1 MTAKTIGKL
10 APLHQQA
17 APLRNKIVTALRSA
31 IETGLLRPGERLVE
45 RNLCEQLAVSRTS
58 LREALRELQAVGVLT
73 HTENRGLAVVVPT
86 PEDAQNAY
94 RLRAV
99 VEALAVEQFIERADG
114 ADRDQLAADGL
125 ALKKA
130 YLSGSV
136 ERILA
141 SKRQFYDCICSGA
154 KNGLALDII
163 NRLVLRTSSLRSR
176 SLARKERQQQSVK
189 EIEAILA
196 GIHRKDVAAAKAAA
210 TRHVENAAR
219 SALGASVAPKDGAAT
234 KVMAKPRNRNT
245 AA

>member
-1 MTAKTIGKL
+1 MTAKTMGKL
-10 APLHQQA
+10 APLHQQP
-17 APLRNKIVTALRSA
+17 APLRNKIITALRSA
-31 IETGLLRPGERLVE
+31 IEIGLLRPGDRLVE
-45 RNLCEQLAVSRTS
+45 RDLCEQLAVSRTS

-73 HTENRGLAVVVPT
+73 HSENRGLAVVVLT
-86 PEDAQNAY
+86 AEDAVNAY

-99 VEALAVEQFIERADG
+99 VEALAVEQFIEHADD
-114 ADRDQLAADGL
+114 AERDQLAADGS

-141 SKRQFYDCICSGA
+141 RKRQFYDCICSGA
-154 KNGLALDII
+154 KNDLALDII

-189 EIEAILA
+189 EIEAILTA
-196 GIHRKDVAAAKAAA
+196 IRGKDVAAAKAAA

-219 SALGASVAPKDGAAT
+219 SALGTSEASSDAGTARTV
-234 KVMAKPRNRNT
+234 AKPRSRRT